1 MDQVR
6 FSKFLK
12 QSRLEKGLTQEELAN
27 MLSVTTQA
35 VSKWENGKGYPD
47 VTTLGNLANALG
59 LSIDELMTS
68 QKIDKKD
75 VEIKEVIKEV
85 EVIKE
90 RKPNYKLIGIIIGV
104 ILLIAICVSAYIIDY
119 NHKTNVPKLLI
130 TTINDIY
137 NDEENV
143 VVEDLQGNDVTEQ
156 FKDKYY
162 KYYKD
167 KNYYFIFNDSSGQYV
182 FYGRIK

>member
-1 MDQVR
+1 MDQIK

-12 QSRLEKGLTQEELAN
+12 KSRLEKGLTQEELAN
-27 MLSVTTQA
+27 KLNVTTQA

-47 VTTLGNLANALG
+47 VTTLGNLAKALD
-59 LSIDELMTS
+59 LSIDELMRS
-68 QKIDKKD
+68 EKLDNKK

-104 ILLIAICVSAYIIDY
+104 ILVIAIGVSAYIIDY
-119 NHKTNVPKLLI
+119 NKKTNVSRMI
-130 TTINDIY
+130 IATINDVY

-143 VVEDLQGNDVTEQ
+143 MVEDLEGNDVTEE
-156 FKDKYY
+156 FKEKYY

-167 KNYYFIFNDSSGQYV
+167 KNYYYIFMDSSEQYV
-182 FYGRIK
+182 FYGKIK

>member
-1 MDQVR
+1 MDQIK

-12 QSRLEKGLTQEELAN
+12 QSRKEKGLTQEELAN
-27 MLSVTTQA
+27 KLNVTTQA

-47 VTTLGNLANALG
+47 VTTLANLAKELD
-59 LSIDELMTS
+59 LSIDELMAS
-68 QKIDKKD
+68 KKMNKE
-75 VEIKEVIKEV
+75 VKEVIKEV
-85 EVIKE
+85 EVIKI
-90 RKPNYKLIGIIIGV
+90 RKPNYKIIGIIIGI
-104 ILLIAICVSAYIIDY
+104 ILIIAIAISAYIIDY
-119 NHKTNVPKLLI
+119 NHKTGVPRILI

-137 NDEENV
+137 SESESV
-143 VVEDLQGNDVTEQ
+143 VVEDLDGNDVTQE

-182 FYGRIK
+182 FYGRMK

>member
-1 MDQVR
+1 MDQIK

-12 QSRLEKGLTQEELAN
+12 KSRLEKGLTQEELAN
-27 MLSVTTQA
+27 KLCVTTQA

-47 VTTLGNLANALG
+47 VTTLGNLASALD
-59 LSIDELMTS
+59 LSIDELMNS
-68 QKIDKKD
+68 KKND
-75 VEIKEVIKEV
+75 SKNLEIKEVIKEV

-90 RKPNYKLIGIIIGV
+90 KKPNYKLIGIIIGV
-104 ILLIAICVSAYIIDY
+104 ILAIAIGVSAYIIDY
-119 NHKTNVPKLLI
+119 NHKTGVPRILI

-137 NDEENV
+137 NEQEEV
-143 VVEDLQGNDVTEQ
+143 IVEDLEGNDVTEE
-156 FKDKYY
+156 FKEKYY

-182 FYGRIK
+182 FYGRMK

>member
-1 MDQVR
+1 MDQIK

-12 QSRLEKGLTQEELAN
+12 QSRKEKGLTQEELAN
-27 MLSVTTQA
+27 KLSVTTQA

-47 VTTLGNLANALG
+47 VTTLGNLASALD
-59 LSIDELMTS
+59 LSIDELMS
-68 QKIDKKD
+68 SEKMDKE
-75 VEIKEVIKEV
+75 VKEVIKEV

-90 RKPNYKLIGIIIGV
+90 RKPNYKIIGIIIGV
-104 ILLIAICVSAYIIDY
+104 ILIVAIAVSAYIIDY
-119 NHKTNVPKLLI
+119 NHKTNVPRILI

-137 NDEENV
+137 NEQELV
-143 VVEDLQGNDVTEQ
+143 TVEDLEGNDVTEE
-156 FKDKYY
+156 FKEKYY

-182 FYGRIK
+182 FYGRMK